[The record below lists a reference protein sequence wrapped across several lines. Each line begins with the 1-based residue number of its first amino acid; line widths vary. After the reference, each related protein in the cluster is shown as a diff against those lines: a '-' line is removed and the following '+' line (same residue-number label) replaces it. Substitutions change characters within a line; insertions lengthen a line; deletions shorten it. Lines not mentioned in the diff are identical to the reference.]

1 MIMTTKKAKL
11 PWSEEILIEVSD
23 LKQQRT
29 ILFWLLFLV
38 AGIGAMH

>member
-1 MIMTTKKAKL
+1 MKQELA
-11 PWSEEILIEVSD
+11 D

-29 ILFWLLFLV
+29 ILFWLLFIV

>member
-1 MIMTTKKAKL
+1 MKK
-11 PWSEEILIEVSD
+11 EVDD

-38 AGIGAMH
+38 AGIGAMR

>member
-1 MIMTTKKAKL
+1 MKQ
-11 PWSEEILIEVSD
+11 EVLD

-29 ILFWLLFLV
+29 ILFWLLFIV